1 MGSDSG
7 TLRVHDEQFMRR
19 AMGTALQARLVSR
32 PNPWVGAVVVS
43 PSGATFEGCTA
54 APGGPHAEI
63 TALARAGD
71 AARDATLYCTLEP
84 CSHTGRTGPCTEA
97 IIGAGVRRV
106 VVGVEDPD
114 PKVAGTG
121 LARLR
126 HAGITVDVGVC
137 ADQVRT
143 QLAAYLHHRST
154 GRPFVVLKMAS
165 TLDGRTA
172 AADGTSRWI
181 TGDIARTRVH
191 ELRAE
196 SDAVLVGAGTVRTDD
211 PELTVRDADGPSPR
225 RVVLGSA
232 PAGARVHPCTEYSG
246 DIAPLLDRL
255 GSEDVVQLLV
265 EGGARVAGDF
275 HRAGLVD
282 RYVFH
287 LAPAIAG
294 GENAAG
300 IFAGSAAANIADMW
314 RGRLVSV
321 QQLGDDLEVVVEPNP
336 FASDRKEHP

>member
-1 MGSDSG
+1 MNVDSG

-19 AMGTALQARLVSR
+19 ALGTALQARLISR
-32 PNPWVGAVVVS
+32 PNPWVGAVVVALEGS
-43 PSGATFEGCTA
+43 TYEGCTA

-63 TALARAGD
+63 TALKRAGD
-71 AARDATLYCTLEP
+71 SARGATLYCTLEP
-84 CSHTGRTGPCTEA
+84 CSHTGRTGPCTQA
-97 IIGAGVRRV
+97 IIDAGIARV

-114 PKVAGTG
+114 VRVAGSG
-121 LARLR
+121 ISRLR
-126 HAGITVDVGVC
+126 EAGISVDIGVC

-181 TGDIARTRVH
+181 TGDIARQRVH

-196 SDAVLVGAGTVRTDD
+196 SDAVLVGAGTVRADN
-211 PELTVRDADGPSPR
+211 PALTVRDAAGPSPR
-225 RVVLGSA
+225 RVVLGIA
-232 PAGARVHPCTEYSG
+232 DPQAHVHPCTEYTG
-246 DIAPLLDRL
+246 DLAVLLDQL
-255 GSEDVVQLLV
+255 GSEDVLQLLV
-265 EGGARVAGDF
+265 EGGAHVAGDF
-275 HRAGLVD
+275 HRAGLVN

-294 GENAAG
+294 GDDAPG
-300 IFAGSAAANIADMW
+300 VFAGAATANIADMW

-321 QQLGDDLEVVVEPNP
+321 QQLGDDLEVVVEPAAP
-336 FASDRKEHP
+336 VSQVSPQ